1 MQLNIRAG
9 SARHIHIFLASNL
22 DARLLIRSIASI
34 PSFKFTLT
42 TRMACDRSNT
52 QRGRLSSVVQLMRA
66 PLTLNNVIA
75 LVITISIH
83 RACQESS
90 LQDQPCSLMN
100 TKSIFGVLAIFFAIS
115 TGHNIL
121 TVTRFHR
128 IRRQVFGDSVCSAR
142 RRWQERKHISL
153 SEEDVAARK
162 NQFAEMFRRMP
173 NLFISIV
180 DVVLST
186 GFLGLYIITTLI
198 AKAEE
203 KVELGVAYASI
214 GALVAL

>member
-1 MQLNIRAG
+1 
-9 SARHIHIFLASNL
+9 
-22 DARLLIRSIASI
+22 
-34 PSFKFTLT
+34 
-42 TRMACDRSNT
+42 
-52 QRGRLSSVVQLMRA
+52 
-66 PLTLNNVIA
+66 
-75 LVITISIH
+75 
-83 RACQESS
+83 
-90 LQDQPCSLMN
+90 MN